1 MRLIPLAALAVLCF
15 SGLAFAG
22 LVYAGG
28 EPTVTVSALKV
39 VEDAAN
45 RQFLHDEADPI
56 DPWEPLG
63 DARGTYLPGYGAVFT
78 FEMSLV
84 NVTPITPFH
93 ASISAQ
99 EIKSIH
105 ARKIKKL
112 PLVKSAMQDL
122 IVKSATALSAMPSTE
137 QITVE
142 AFLDYFSFEDRTNL
156 PRRLIMTAS
165 RQKILD
171 AVARHAAPTEFAA
184 LIEERE
190 EQ

>member
-1 MRLIPLAALAVLCF
+1 MRFVSLMAVAAL
-15 SGLAFAG
+15 SFAG
-22 LVYAGG
+22 LVYAGT
-28 EPTVTVSALKV
+28 EPTVTVSAMKV
-39 VEDAAN
+39 VEDTIN
-45 RQFLHDEADPI
+45 GQFLHDAADPV

-93 ASISAQ
+93 ASVSAQ
-99 EIKSIH
+99 EIKSVH

-112 PLVKSAMQDL
+112 PLLKNAMRDL
-122 IVKSATALSAMPSTE
+122 IVKSATTLSTLPSTE

-142 AFLDYFSFEDRTNL
+142 AFLDYFSFEDRASL

-171 AVARHAAPTEFAA
+171 AVARHAAAAEFAT
-184 LIEERE
+184 LIEERD

>member
-1 MRLIPLAALAVLCF
+1 VRLLPLMALASLGF
-15 SGLAFAG
+15 TGLAFAG
-22 LVYAGG
+22 LVYASN
-28 EPTVTVSALKV
+28 EPVVSLASLKV
-39 VEDAAN
+39 VEDAATKL
-45 RQFLHDEADPI
+45 FMPDSI
-56 DPWEPLG
+56 DPWEALG
-63 DARGTYLPGYGAVFT
+63 DARGTYLAGYGTVFT

-93 ASISAQ
+93 VEITAQ
-99 EIKSIH
+99 EIKSVH

-112 PLVKSAMQDL
+112 PVLKSAMQDL
-122 IVKSATALSAMPSTE
+122 IVKAATSLTTQPPTE
-137 QITVE
+137 QITFE

-156 PRRLIMTAS
+156 PRRLVMTVS

-171 AVARHAAPTEFAA
+171 AVARHAPATEFAT

>member
-1 MRLIPLAALAVLCF
+1 MRLIPLAALA
-15 SGLAFAG
+15 FAG
-22 LVYAGG
+22 LLYASS
-28 EPTVTVSALKV
+28 EPTVTVSALKA

-45 RQFLHDEADPI
+45 RQFLHDVADPI
-56 DPWEPLG
+56 DPWEALG

-93 ASISAQ
+93 VSISAQ
-99 EIKSIH
+99 EIKSVH
-105 ARKIKKL
+105 ARKLKKL

-122 IVKSATALSAMPSTE
+122 IVKSATTLSALPPTE

-142 AFLDYFSFEDRTNL
+142 AFLDYFSFEDRANL
-156 PRRLIMTAS
+156 PRRLIMTVN

-171 AVARHAAPTEFAA
+171 AVARHAAPGEFAA